1 MHDFPRQLQTGQTDK
16 RKIKGKEDPMDLRKS
31 LDKFYYS
38 TALCDLRLMNKQFVD
53 ENITYNSLL
62 YLELIFTMNGKCTA
76 SQIADLLHISKP
88 AVTLKIN
95 ELIRKGLVTKEPD
108 PKDRRKNCLFV
119 NEEAIP
125 KYKVYRMQDNEAI
138 KRITEK
144 YTSEDVSKF
153 CDMLDMISQ
162 INFEEINGG

>member
-1 MHDFPRQLQTGQTDK
+1 
-16 RKIKGKEDPMDLRKS
+16 MDLRKS

-108 PKDRRKNCLFV
+108 PKDRRKRPSRNTRSTGCRTTK
-119 NEEAIP
+119 P
-125 KYKVYRMQDNEAI
+125 
-138 KRITEK
+138 
-144 YTSEDVSKF
+144 
-153 CDMLDMISQ
+153 
-162 INFEEINGG
+162 